1 MKITRCA
8 AEKAATRAESATF
21 LVRVPPTTIGKRIAE
36 SVLTQFVRMTAIT
49 RPSLH
54 VAPKGTLETARHY
67 IRELI
72 YGAND
77 GLITTFAVVAGV
89 AGGGLSAKVVL
100 IGGVA
105 NLLADGLSMGV
116 GSYLSIRAHESV
128 RASQSLPEEE
138 SDPARHGV
146 ATFIAFVGAGTV
158 PLIPYAAQLD
168 GASALAASIAM
179 TFVAMFGVGAMRALV
194 GSSRWWTAGLE
205 MLSLSAVVA
214 LVAFYSG
221 AVVAAVLS

>member
-1 MKITRCA
+1 
-8 AEKAATRAESATF
+8 
-21 LVRVPPTTIGKRIAE
+21 
-36 SVLTQFVRMTAIT
+36 MTNSIT

-54 VAPKGTLETARHY
+54 VAPKGTLDTARHY

-138 SDPARHGV
+138 SDPGRHGL
-146 ATFIAFVGAGTV
+146 ATFIAFVGAGAL
-158 PLIPYAAQLD
+158 PLVPYAVRLD
-168 GASALAASIAM
+168 GTAALAASMAM
-179 TFVAMFGVGAMRALV
+179 TFVAMFSVGAMRALV

-205 MLSLSAVVA
+205 MLGLSAVVA

-221 AVVAAVLS
+221 AVVAAVMS

>member
-1 MKITRCA
+1 MAPI
-8 AEKAATRAESATF
+8 S
-21 LVRVPPTTIGKRIAE
+21 
-36 SVLTQFVRMTAIT
+36 

-54 VAPKGTLETARHY
+54 VTPKGTLETARHY

-89 AGGGLSAKVVL
+89 AGGGLSAKVVM
-100 IGGVA
+100 ISGVA

-116 GSYLSIRAHESV
+116 GSYLSIRAYESV

-138 SDPARHGV
+138 SHPARHGF
-146 ATFIAFVGAGTV
+146 ATFMAFVAAGAV
-158 PLIPYAAQLD
+158 PLLPYAARLD
-168 GASALAASIAM
+168 GAVAFTASLVM
-179 TFVAMFGVGAMRALV
+179 TFVVMFCVGALRALV

-205 MLSLSAVVA
+205 MLGLSAVVA

-221 AVVAAVLS
+221 AVVAAVLSG

>member
-1 MKITRCA
+1 MA
-8 AEKAATRAESATF
+8 
-21 LVRVPPTTIGKRIAE
+21 
-36 SVLTQFVRMTAIT
+36 SVSR
-49 RPSLH
+49 RSLH
-54 VAPKGTLETARHY
+54 VEPKGTLETARHY

-105 NLLADGLSMGV
+105 NLLADGLSMAV

-138 SDPARHGV
+138 SDPARHGA
-146 ATFIAFVGAGTV
+146 ATFVAFVTAGAV
-158 PLIPYAAQLD
+158 PLLPYIVPLD
-168 GASALAASIAM
+168 GAVAFGVSLVM

-194 GSSRWWTAGLE
+194 GESRWWAAGLE
-205 MLSLSAVVA
+205 MLGLSAAVA
-214 LVAFYSG
+214 LVAYYAG
-221 AVVAAVLS
+221 AVVAAVLAG